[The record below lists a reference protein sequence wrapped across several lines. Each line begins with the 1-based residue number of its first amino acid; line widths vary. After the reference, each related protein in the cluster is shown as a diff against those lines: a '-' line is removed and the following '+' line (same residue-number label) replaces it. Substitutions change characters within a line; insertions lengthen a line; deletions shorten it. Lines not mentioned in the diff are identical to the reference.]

1 MPPPPKQRGTPDE
14 STLHTAFLP
23 SQQFCEA
30 LMSVVP
36 PSGSLPEPQMLPT
49 PLHALPL
56 SQRPPAHVTEP
67 LGFTPPPQQS
77 SLPVQKLPVS
87 LQPPTG
93 WQTLAP

>member
-1 MPPPPKQRGTPDE
+1 MQ
-14 STLHTAFLP
+14 TAFLP

-36 PSGSLPEPQMLPT
+36 PSGNLPEPQMLPT
-49 PLHALPL
+49 PLQLWPL
-56 SQRPPAHVTEP
+56 SHRPSEHCTEP

-77 SLPVQKLPVS
+77 LATEQKLPVS

-93 WQTLAP
+93 WQTVAP